1 MVIKCLPQPFTV
13 YKAEDLS
20 QVNLAGE
27 ILFLGKTDEEISV
40 ACPTPDV
47 PERTLERDDGWR
59 AFRIEGFLDF
69 SLIGILSRISG
80 LLAEAGISIFAQSTF
95 NTDYIMT
102 KAKNFARAISIL
114 EANGYE
120 INKED
125 L

>member
-1 MVIKCLPQPFTV
+1 MVIKCLPQSFTV

-20 QVNLAGE
+20 QVDLSGG

-40 ACPTPDV
+40 ACPTSDV
-47 PERTLERDDGWR
+47 PERTLARDDGWR

-80 LLAEAGISIFAQSTF
+80 LLADSGISIFAQSTF

-102 KAKNFARAISIL
+102 KSANFARAISIL

>member
-1 MVIKCLPQPFTV
+1 MKLRILSQPFTV
-13 YKAEDLS
+13 YKAADLS
-20 QVNLAGE
+20 QVDLSGSF
-27 ILFLGKTDEEISV
+27 LFLGKTNEEISV
-40 ACPTPDV
+40 ACPTADV
-47 PERTLERDDGWR
+47 PGRTLARDDGWR

-80 LLAEAGISIFAQSTF
+80 LLAEAGISIFAQSTY

-102 KAKNFARAISIL
+102 KSENFARALSIL

-120 INKED
+120 IIKED

>member
-20 QVNLAGE
+20 QVKMTGAF
-27 ILFLGKTDEEISV
+27 LFLGKTDEEISV
-40 ACPTPDV
+40 ACPTADV
-47 PERTLERDDGWR
+47 PERTLARDDGWR

-80 LLAEAGISIFAQSTF
+80 LLAESGISIFAQSTF

-102 KAKNFARAISIL
+102 KSESFARALSIL

-120 INKED
+120 IIKED